1 MMRDPKILFVKQFLA
16 ALFND
21 NVTTIPINNDAFKHG
36 IQNMAEYFKSH
47 IEEFGE
53 YVEKLDILFL
63 KYSTKGNYEQ
73 FARIIESFNGRVV
86 SLENPY
92 YVKANIKLEEDY
104 ADQLLDNRE
113 LGIDAACFRKLS
125 DCFRRGAEI

>member
-16 ALFND
+16 TLFND
-21 NVTTIPINNDAFKHG
+21 NITTIPINNDEFKCG
-36 IQNMAEYFKSH
+36 IQNMAEYFKTH
-47 IEEFGE
+47 IEQFGE

-73 FARIIESFNGRVV
+73 FAKVIESFNGRVV

-92 YVKANIKLEEDY
+92 YVKANIRLEKDY
-104 ADQLLDNRE
+104 AEELLDNKE
-113 LGIDAACFRKLS
+113 LGIEAACFHELA